1 MLRPS
6 HPLFQV
12 ATDFPAPAALVRLSP
27 AQIAASMPADFSNN
41 TTTVSADT
49 MIDAGD
55 SSHDGPKVVPL
66 PKVEQPGQQQ
76 PAQQV
81 QQSLP
86 QPQPQQAFQAPQPL
100 PEALQPQQPTAP
112 AAAPADPLA
121 AMTQSMRL
129 AFPDESASQ
138 IAARV
143 ASALAP
149 AQQQQQAP
157 TVDPDQARAEE
168 LNTQIEALKQ
178 QAADEGSS
186 DFDEQ
191 IASLKEQKLKL
202 ETRLEIRQEIQD
214 NVLLE
219 EFAHKANEWD
229 RLASQA
235 WSDADVPGTP
245 LKAAVDAKI
254 QEVLTNDPEFFT
266 RSPDAGYAL
275 VAAEAGKL
283 GIAPKIA
290 PQGAAPA
297 PGSPQNIQVP
307 VAMPGSM
314 QGSHRP
320 PMQVQQSP
328 QQAFAV
334 QLAAAEQGGFAGEL
348 ALAKQFARGGI
359 VADGVNFAF

>member
-1 MLRPS
+1 
-6 HPLFQV
+6 
-12 ATDFPAPAALVRLSP
+12 
-27 AQIAASMPADFSNN
+27 MPADFSNN

-55 SSHDGPKVVPL
+55 SSHDGPQVVPL
-66 PKVEQPGQQQ
+66 PKVEQPIQQ
-76 PAQQV
+76 PTQQAQQP
-81 QQSLP
+81 LP
-86 QPQPQQAFQAPQPL
+86 QPRPQQDFQAPQPL
-100 PEALQPQQPTAP
+100 PDALQPQHQSAAP
-112 AAAPADPLA
+112 AAAPVDPLA

-129 AFPDESASQ
+129 AFPTEDASQ

-149 AQQQQQAP
+149 AQQQQQQEP

-168 LNTQIEALKQ
+168 LNTQIEALRQ

-202 ETRLEIRQEIQD
+202 ETRLEVRRELQD
-214 NVLLE
+214 NARLE
-219 EFAHKANEWD
+219 QFAQEANEWD
-229 RLASQA
+229 RLATQA
-235 WSDADVPGTP
+235 WSDADVPGSP

-254 QEVLTNDPEFFT
+254 QEVLNNDPDYFT

-328 QQAFAV
+328 QQAFAT
-334 QLAAAEQGGFAGEL
+334 QLAAAEQRGFAGEL

-359 VADGVNFAF
+359 VADGVKFAF